1 MTGFTSTTRM
11 VTSRTGKIPAM
22 SATKPGLTRSECSTT
37 SSSMDYEQMEAMRE
51 LLASGE
57 NYDSA
62 AAKQGIIR
70 EALDILLE
78 AMGD

>member
-1 MTGFTSTTRM
+1 
-11 VTSRTGKIPAM
+11 
-22 SATKPGLTRSECSTT
+22 
-37 SSSMDYEQMEAMRE
+37 MDYEQMEQIRE

-70 EALDILLE
+70 EALGILLE

>member
-1 MTGFTSTTRM
+1 M
-11 VTSRTGKIPAM
+11 
-22 SATKPGLTRSECSTT
+22 PGLTLSACSTT
-37 SSSMDYEQMEAMRE
+37 SSSMDYEQMEQIRE

-70 EALDILLE
+70 EALGILLE

>member
-1 MTGFTSTTRM
+1 
-11 VTSRTGKIPAM
+11 
-22 SATKPGLTRSECSTT
+22 
-37 SSSMDYEQMEAMRE
+37 MDYEQMEAMRE